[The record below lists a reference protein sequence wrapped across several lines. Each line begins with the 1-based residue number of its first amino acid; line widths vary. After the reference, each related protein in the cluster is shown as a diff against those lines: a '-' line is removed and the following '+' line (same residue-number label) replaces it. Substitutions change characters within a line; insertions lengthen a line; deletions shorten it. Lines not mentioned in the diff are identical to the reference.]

1 MGPHGA
7 EGGDEAARN
16 PAARRS
22 LRDLGAGMVI
32 GAARYCSSDRRSV
45 RQYFEACMQHSILT
59 QPVAAR
65 GLRHDP
71 VTIALHWVT
80 AALVVALWT
89 IGQTV
94 DVFPNG
100 PLRIDYRSVHILLG
114 VILAVVVL
122 GRLAWRLARRA
133 ELPPIDDGLLLV
145 IARVTHWALY
155 ALLVV
160 TVGLG
165 GPYAWARGDSIFN
178 VFTIPQMV
186 PGDRALAHQIGDWHA
201 LAANAL
207 LIVAGVH
214 AAAALFHHYILR
226 DETLRRML
234 PWEPR

>member
-1 MGPHGA
+1 
-7 EGGDEAARN
+7 
-16 PAARRS
+16 
-22 LRDLGAGMVI
+22 V
-32 GAARYCSSDRRSV
+32 
-45 RQYFEACMQHSILT
+45 QHSILT
-59 QPVAAR
+59 QPVETQ
-65 GLRHDP
+65 GLRHDRA
-71 VTIALHWVT
+71 TIVLHWVT

-100 PLRIDYRSVHILLG
+100 PLRIDYRSIHIMFG
-114 VILAVVVL
+114 AILAIVIVA
-122 GRLAWRLARRA
+122 RLAWRLARRV
-133 ELPPIDDGLLLV
+133 ELPPIDHGLLLV

-165 GPYAWARGDSIFN
+165 IPYAWARGDSIFN
-178 VFTIPQMV
+178 VFMIPQMV

-207 LIVAGVH
+207 VIVAGVH
-214 AAAALFHHYILR
+214 AAAALFHHTILR

-234 PWEPR
+234 PWELPGGKSRPRRLRPP

>member
-1 MGPHGA
+1 
-7 EGGDEAARN
+7 
-16 PAARRS
+16 
-22 LRDLGAGMVI
+22 
-32 GAARYCSSDRRSV
+32 
-45 RQYFEACMQHSILT
+45 MQHSILT
-59 QPVAAR
+59 PSADTR
-65 GLRHDP
+65 GLRHDS
-71 VTIALHWVT
+71 VTIVLHWAT

-100 PLRIDYRSVHILLG
+100 PLRIDYRSIHILLG
-114 VILAVVVL
+114 VALAVAVL
-122 GRLAWRLARRA
+122 ARLAWRLTRRVD
-133 ELPPIDDGLLLV
+133 LPPIDDGVLLV
-145 IARVTHWALY
+145 VARVTHWALY
-155 ALLVV
+155 VLLIV

-165 GPYAWARGDSIFN
+165 GPYTWARGDSIFN

-214 AAAALFHHYILR
+214 AAAALFHHYVLR

-234 PWEPR
+234 PWGPP

>member
-1 MGPHGA
+1 M
-7 EGGDEAARN
+7 RN
-16 PAARRS
+16 
-22 LRDLGAGMVI
+22 
-32 GAARYCSSDRRSV
+32 
-45 RQYFEACMQHSILT
+45 SILMQSVMT
-59 QPVAAR
+59 Q
-65 GLRHDP
+65 GLRHDA
-71 VTIALHWVT
+71 VTIVLHWVT

-100 PLRIDYRSVHILLG
+100 PVRIDYRSIHIVLG
-114 VILAVVVL
+114 AILAVVVL
-122 GRLAWRLARRA
+122 ARLAWRLAQRDV
-133 ELPPIDDGLLLV
+133 LPPIDHGLLLA

-155 ALLVV
+155 VLLVV
-160 TVGLG
+160 TIVLG
-165 GPYAWARGDSIFN
+165 ANYTWARGDSIFN

-201 LAANAL
+201 LAANGL

-234 PWEPR
+234 PWGPR